1 MIINIELENYN
12 WIIQQMANMVK
23 AKKKKK
29 KFRPHVCFQVT
40 FIQDNICKISYSIL

>member
-23 AKKKKK
+23 AKKKKNSDLMFVSK
-29 KFRPHVCFQVT
+29 LLLSRIIFVK
-40 FIQDNICKISYSIL
+40 